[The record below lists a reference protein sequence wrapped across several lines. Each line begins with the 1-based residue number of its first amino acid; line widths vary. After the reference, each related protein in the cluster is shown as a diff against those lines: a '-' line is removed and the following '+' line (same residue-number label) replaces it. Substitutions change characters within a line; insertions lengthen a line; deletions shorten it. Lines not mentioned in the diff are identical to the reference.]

1 MADQQ
6 PHYVKYTFYKVNPA
20 WRRLPKAERGAGAA
34 EFLDVANACQDEM
47 LVRTY
52 NLQGTRGDT
61 DFLLWEVSPELTA
74 IQASHA
80 RLANT
85 GLGAYL
91 DIAYSYLAM
100 TKHSPYVAGHT
111 HAGQEGTGLT
121 VRPKDATYFFV
132 YPFVKTTDWYMLPM
146 AERQRMMNEH
156 FEIGHKYPS
165 VKITTSYSFGLDDQE
180 FMLGF
185 ETEKPDEFMDLI
197 QALRSAQARPYT
209 LRDTPIFTCVRQDLK
224 DILDSLVG

>member
-1 MADQQ
+1 MADGQ
-6 PHYVKYTFYKVNPA
+6 PHFVKYTFYKVDPA
-20 WRRLPKAERGAGAA
+20 WRRLPRGERASGAMQ
-34 EFLDVANACQDEM
+34 FLDVVNAYRDEM

-52 NLQGTRGDT
+52 NTQGTRGDC
-61 DFLLWEVSPELTA
+61 DFLLWQVTPELSA
-74 IQASHA
+74 IQESHA

-85 GLGAYL
+85 ELGTYL
-91 DIAYSYLAM
+91 NVAYSYLAM

-185 ETEKPDEFMDLI
+185 ETEKPEEFMDLI
-197 QALRSAQARPYT
+197 QALRSAEGRPYT
-209 LRDTPIFTCVRQDLK
+209 LRDTPIFTCVNTELK
-224 DILDSLVG
+224 EILDSLVG

>member
-6 PHYVKYTFYKVNPA
+6 PHYVKYTFYKVDPQ
-20 WRRLPKAERGAGAA
+20 WRRLSKEQRAAGAREFQEVA
-34 EFLDVANACQDEM
+34 EASQDEM

-52 NLQGTRGDT
+52 NTQGTRGDC
-61 DFLLWEVSPELTA
+61 DFLLWEVSPELQA

-80 RLANT
+80 KLANT
-85 GLGAYL
+85 GLGSYL
-91 DIAYSYLAM
+91 NVAHSYLAM

-111 HAGQEGTGLT
+111 HLGQEGTGLT

-146 AERQRMMNEH
+146 ADRQRMMNQH
-156 FEIGHKYPS
+156 FEIGHKYPG

-185 ETEKPDEFMDLI
+185 ETEKPEEFMDLI
-197 QALRSAQARPYT
+197 QALRSAEARPYT
-209 LRDTPIFTCVRQDLK
+209 LRDTPIFTCVSMELK
-224 DILDSLVG
+224 DLLDSLVG